1 MLNQRAMNQ
10 YNYANAAGVLNA
22 SPQQVISL
30 LMQGA
35 LDRMTSA
42 KGCIAN
48 DDIAGR
54 NLLLGKAIDIID
66 CLKSSL
72 EHKHDEEMTANLDS
86 LYDYMNQRLFQA
98 NLKNSPDI
106 IDEVYGL
113 LNTIYD
119 GWKQLE
125 EQGPELAS
133 QGQATS
139 VSPTMQSQQAIRE
152 FAK

>member
-22 SPQQVISL
+22 SPQQIISM

-35 LDRMTSA
+35 LDRMNSA

-48 DDIAGR
+48 SDIAGR
-54 NLLLGKAIDIID
+54 NHLLGKAIDIID
-66 CLKSSL
+66 CLKNAL

-86 LYDYMNQRLFQA
+86 LYDYMTQRLFQA
-98 NLKNSPDI
+98 NLKNSADI
-106 IDEVYGL
+106 IDEVHGL
-113 LNTIYD
+113 LSTIYD

-133 QGQATS
+133 QPMKTNS
-139 VSPTMQSQQAIRE
+139 VSPNSSQSIRE

>member
-54 NLLLGKAIDIID
+54 NLLLGKA
-66 CLKSSL
+66 
-72 EHKHDEEMTANLDS
+72 
-86 LYDYMNQRLFQA
+86 
-98 NLKNSPDI
+98 
-106 IDEVYGL
+106 
-113 LNTIYD
+113 
-119 GWKQLE
+119 
-125 EQGPELAS
+125 
-133 QGQATS
+133 
-139 VSPTMQSQQAIRE
+139 
-152 FAK
+152 